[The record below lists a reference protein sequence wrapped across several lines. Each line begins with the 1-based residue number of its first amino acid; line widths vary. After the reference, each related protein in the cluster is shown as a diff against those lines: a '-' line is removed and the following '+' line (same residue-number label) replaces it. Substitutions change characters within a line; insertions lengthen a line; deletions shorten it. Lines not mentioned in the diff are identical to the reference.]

1 MKLAESSDI
10 EKFAANIAIRANQ
23 YQGTVYWQIDSR
35 FQPTLKKKI
44 KLLCPLLNSSSLQTK
59 DSKHKCVLKNRLT

>member
-1 MKLAESSDI
+1 MKEISVNSTKHSNLKLAESSDI

-35 FQPTLKKKI
+35 FQPTLKRKK
-44 KLLCPLLNSSSLQTK
+44 
-59 DSKHKCVLKNRLT
+59 

>member
-1 MKLAESSDI
+1 MHSNLKFAESSDI

-35 FQPTLKKKI
+35 FQPTLKRKKI
-44 KLLCPLLNSSSLQTK
+44 SYCAQY
-59 DSKHKCVLKNRLT
+59 